1 MNYFIIEVC
10 CPSVSAKYDFK
21 IPDKI
26 IVKDLIEMI
35 AEDVRIYE
43 SNEYLFRQTDKL
55 LLLDENYVPINPL
68 ETAEQSGIKN
78 GSILMLI

>member
-1 MNYFIIEVC
+1 MNYFMIEVC
-10 CPSVSAKYDFK
+10 CPSVSSKYDFK

-43 SNEYLFRQTDKL
+43 SNEYLFRQTDSL
-55 LLLDENYVPINPL
+55 FLFDENYIPINPI

-78 GSILMLI
+78 GSVLMLI